1 MRQAILILMT
11 MALALPAQE
20 APKPEAPARQPGV
33 RHVQRV
39 YQVQHV
45 DVDELYR
52 LVYTSP
58 GQNQTPVLRSSAALR
73 AITVYGT
80 QSEVDTIMAS
90 LKTLDVPGRAAPVA
104 GRNTFELT
112 SYILLAAAEGEVE
125 GAPLPDALKGV
136 AAELERTFGLR
147 QIRMLE
153 AGVLRVGPRM
163 SNELSGSLGSIGKY
177 TLAVRDASVEGSLA
191 RARNDPA
198 RSRLRRRQ
206 ASEHQQQRRPGAGQA
221 GRGRQ
226 VEPGRHEAISDPGA
240 LGAAGLTPAA
250 RRRPLQSPRRA

>member
-112 SYILLAAAEGEVE
+112 NYILLAAAEGEVE

-177 TLAVRDASVEGSLA
+177 TLSVRDASVEGSLA
-191 RARNDPA
+191 RARAILLGLDFGEGK
-198 RSRLRRRQ
+198 RLNINSSADLESGKLVVVGKSSLGGTKQ
-206 ASEHQQQRRPGAGQA
+206 SVI
-221 GRGRQ
+221 Q
-226 VEPGRHEAISDPGA
+226 VLSVRLD
-240 LGAAGLTPAA
+240 
-250 RRRPLQSPRRA
+250 

>member
-20 APKPEAPARQPGV
+20 TPKPQPPARQPGV
-33 RHVQRV
+33 NYIQRV
-39 YQVQHV
+39 YLVQHV

-52 LVYTSP
+52 LVYTRD
-58 GQNQTPVLRSSAALR
+58 GQYQTPALRSSAALR

-80 QSEVDTIMAS
+80 QSEVDSIMMS
-90 LKTLDVPGRAAPVA
+90 LKALDVPGRAMPVT

-147 QIRMLE
+147 QIRMVE
-153 AGVLRVGPRM
+153 AGVLRVGPRGR
-163 SNELSGSLGSIGKY
+163 NELSGSLGTLGRYDLVVGDATMEGAVARVRSIVLNLNLG
-177 TLAVRDASVEGSLA
+177 E
-191 RARNDPA
+191 
-198 RSRLRRRQ
+198 
-206 ASEHQQQRRPGAGQA
+206 
-221 GRGRQ
+221 RGRFG
-226 VEPGRHEAISDPGA
+226 VTSSVDLEPGKLVVVGKAN
-240 LGAAGLTPAA
+240 LGGTKQSVIQVLSA
-250 RRRPLQSPRRA
+250 RLD

>member
-20 APKPEAPARQPGV
+20 QPKPQPPARQLGV
-33 RHVQRV
+33 DYIQRV

-52 LVYTSP
+52 LVYTNP
-58 GQNQTPVLRSSAALR
+58 GQGQTPVLRSSAALR

-80 QSEVDTIMAS
+80 RSEVDSIMGS
-90 LKTLDVPGRAAPVA
+90 LKALDVPGRAMPVA

-125 GAPLPDALKGV
+125 GQPLPDSLKGV

-147 QIRMLE
+147 QVRMLE

-163 SNELSGSLGSIGKY
+163 SNELSGSLGSIGNY

-191 RARNDPA
+191 RARSILLGLELA
-198 RSRLRRRQ
+198 GGKRLNINSS
-206 ASEHQQQRRPGAGQA
+206 ADL
-221 GRGRQ
+221 
-226 VEPGRHEAISDPGA
+226 EPGRLLVVGKSS
-240 LGAAGLTPAA
+240 LGSTKQSVIQVLSA
-250 RRRPLQSPRRA
+250 RLD

>member
-112 SYILLAAAEGEVE
+112 SYILLAAPEGEVE
-125 GAPLPDALKGV
+125 GQPLPDALKGV

-153 AGVLRVGPRM
+153 AAVLRIGPRGR
-163 SNELSGSLGSIGKY
+163 NELSGSLGMTWSYKLVVTEA
-177 TLAVRDASVEGSLA
+177 TLEGSLA
-191 RARNDPA
+191 RVRNIFLELDLGERKRVNITSSA
-198 RSRLRRRQ
+198 DL
-206 ASEHQQQRRPGAGQA
+206 
-221 GRGRQ
+221 
-226 VEPGRHEAISDPGA
+226 EPGKLLVVGKSS
-240 LGAAGLTPAA
+240 LGGTK
-250 RRRPLQSPRRA
+250 QSVIQVLSVRLN

>member
-1 MRQAILILMT
+1 MRQAILILMA
-11 MALALPAQE
+11 MALAAPAQE
-20 APKPEAPARQPGV
+20 QPKPQPPARQPGV
-33 RHVQRV
+33 NYIQRV
-39 YQVQHV
+39 YLVQHV

-52 LVYTSP
+52 LVYTRD
-58 GQNQTPVLRSSAALR
+58 GQYQTPALRSSAALR

-90 LKTLDVPGRAAPVA
+90 LKTLDVPGRAMAVA

-112 SYILLAAAEGEVE
+112 NYILLAAPEGEVE
-125 GAPLPDALKGV
+125 GQPLPDALKGV

-163 SNELSGSLGSIGKY
+163 SNELSGSLGSIGSY

-191 RARNDPA
+191 RARSILLGLDLGGG
-198 RSRLRRRQ
+198 RRLNINSS
-206 ASEHQQQRRPGAGQA
+206 AD
-221 GRGRQ
+221 
-226 VEPGRHEAISDPGA
+226 VEPGKLVVVGKMS
-240 LGAAGLTPAA
+240 LGGTK
-250 RRRPLQSPRRA
+250 QSVIQVLSVRLD

>member
-20 APKPEAPARQPGV
+20 TPKPEAPARQPGV

-112 SYILLAAAEGEVE
+112 SYILLAAAEGEAE

-163 SNELSGSLGSIGKY
+163 TNELSGSLGSIGKY
-177 TLAVRDASVEGSLA
+177 ILAVHDASVEGSLA
-191 RARNDPA
+191 RAR
-198 RSRLRRRQ
+198 SIRLGLDFGEGKRLNINSS
-206 ASEHQQQRRPGAGQA
+206 ADL
-221 GRGRQ
+221 
-226 VEPGRHEAISDPGA
+226 EPGKLLVVGKSS
-240 LGAAGLTPAA
+240 LGGTKQSVIQVLSA
-250 RRRPLQSPRRA
+250 RLD

>member
-20 APKPEAPARQPGV
+20 TPKPEAPARQPGV

-112 SYILLAAAEGEVE
+112 NYILLAAAEGEVE

-177 TLAVRDASVEGSLA
+177 TLSVRDASVEGSLA
-191 RARNDPA
+191 RARAILLGLDFGEGK
-198 RSRLRRRQ
+198 RLNINSSADLESGKLVVVGKSSLGGTKQ
-206 ASEHQQQRRPGAGQA
+206 SVI
-221 GRGRQ
+221 Q
-226 VEPGRHEAISDPGA
+226 VLSVRLD
-240 LGAAGLTPAA
+240 
-250 RRRPLQSPRRA
+250 